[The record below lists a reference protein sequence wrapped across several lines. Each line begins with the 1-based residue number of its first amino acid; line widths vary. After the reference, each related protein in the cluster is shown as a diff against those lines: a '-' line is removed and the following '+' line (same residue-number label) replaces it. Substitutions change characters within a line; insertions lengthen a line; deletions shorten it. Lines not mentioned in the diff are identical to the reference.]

1 MNITHDRFV
10 AHLDILGMSSI
21 VEKNHNEAWQMLSAL
36 VEARDNATNTTLK
49 FAGLDEKIHTPE
61 IVRSVTF
68 SDTIFLFTRGTTD
81 IDLRALIIAVLEIFS
96 KALYN
101 RVPVRAGISL
111 GTFYFNLEKSM
122 YAGPALIDAY
132 RVGESAQWLGIVFSH
147 TLQGREKTLGLTTG
161 KSSIIVDW
169 CVPLKQGEAELSV
182 VNWPAAVIQNFK
194 VAPPFTTAQ
203 FYEIFKLTFGPMNKL
218 PEDVLAKYVNTV
230 HFINTHYAA
239 HEA

>member
-1 MNITHDRFV
+1 
-10 AHLDILGMSSI
+10 
-21 VEKNHNEAWQMLSAL
+21 
-36 VEARDNATNTTLK
+36 
-49 FAGLDEKIHTPE
+49 
-61 IVRSVTF
+61 
-68 SDTIFLFTRGTTD
+68 
-81 IDLRALIIAVLEIFS
+81 
-96 KALYN
+96 
-101 RVPVRAGISL
+101 
-111 GTFYFNLEKSM
+111 M